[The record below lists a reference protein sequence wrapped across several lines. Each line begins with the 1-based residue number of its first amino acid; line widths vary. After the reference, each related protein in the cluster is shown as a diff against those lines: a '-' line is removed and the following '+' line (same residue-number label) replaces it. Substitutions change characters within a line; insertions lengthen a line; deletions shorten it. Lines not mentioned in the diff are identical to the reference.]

1 MYKII
6 KNNIKNIVY
15 LFYGLWNLFKFLVF
29 DLKKIKHAEIVCFF
43 PYYHTGGAEKVH
55 LNIVKALS
63 NKNVCVI
70 FTLNS
75 ATKNFQEQFKASAQ
89 CIEIN
94 PILNK
99 RNSFVSRMLKKSI
112 YKTINTSNNCKVVF
126 GSNAAYFY
134 QILPYIS
141 GQIVRIDLFHAFSRT
156 DSRELE
162 VVNSVKYIDKR
173 VVINQ
178 STKKD
183 LLEMYGRNDIG
194 LEYYE
199 VIRVIEN
206 GISISNRNFFAKD
219 YSNIKVGYV
228 GRWSD
233 EKRPEIF
240 LEIAKQVQK
249 NTQNFQFYM
258 AGTGMKSNLDQIE
271 NAGVVFLGELTSNEE
286 LSCLYKDLSLLLI
299 TSEYEGFPMVIMESM
314 VQGVISISTNV
325 GGISEHITNNKN
337 GILIRNTTKEEIV
350 VDFIKAIEQLVYNR
364 EKMQE
369 MGKNAFQYAQNKFD
383 INSFNENYKELFEVE
398 SNTL

>member
-1 MYKII
+1 MKTKIKSTI
-6 KNNIKNIVY
+6 Y
-15 LFYGLWNLFKFLVF
+15 FFYGFWNLFKFLVF
-29 DLKKIKHAEIVCFF
+29 DLKKIRDAEIVCFF

-156 DSRELE
+156 DSPELE

-183 LLEMYGRNDIG
+183 LLEMYSRNDIG

-249 NTQNFQFYM
+249 IPQNFQFYM

-286 LSCLYKDLSLLLI
+286 LSCLYKELSLLLI

>member
-1 MYKII
+1 MKSKI
-6 KNNIKNIVY
+6 KSIVY
-15 LFYGLWNLFKFLVF
+15 FFYGFWNFLSFVVF
-29 DLKKIKHAEIVCFF
+29 DLKKIRDAEIVCFF

-55 LNIVKALS
+55 LNIIKSLIGR
-63 NKNVCVI
+63 NVCVI

-75 ATKNFQEQFKASAQ
+75 ATKNFQEQFKANAH

-99 RNSFVSRMLKKSI
+99 RNSFVSRLLKKSI
-112 YKTINTSNNCKVVF
+112 YKTINKSNNCKVVF

-134 QILPYIS
+134 QILPFIS
-141 GQIVRIDLFHAFSRT
+141 GQMVRIDLFHAFSRP

-178 STKKD
+178 NTKKD
-183 LLEMYGRNDIG
+183 LLEIYARNNIG

-199 VIRVIEN
+199 VIQVIEN
-206 GISISNRNFFAKD
+206 GISISNRQFFAKD

-240 LEIAKQVQK
+240 LEIAKQAQK
-249 NTQNFQFYM
+249 KLQNFQFYM

-350 VDFIKAIEQLVYNR
+350 LDFIKAIEQLVYNR

-398 SNTL
+398 SNTLNS

>member
-1 MYKII
+1 MFKT
-6 KNNIKNIVY
+6 KLKNIVY
-15 LFYGLWNLFKFLVF
+15 FFYGFWNLFRFLVF
-29 DLKKIKHAEIVCFF
+29 DLKKIRDAEVVCFF
-43 PYYHTGGAEKVH
+43 PYYHTGGAERVH
-55 LNIVKALS
+55 LNIVKALAD
-63 NKNVCVI
+63 KNVCVI

-75 ATKNFQEQFKASAQ
+75 ATKNFQAQFKANAQ

-99 RNSFVSRMLKKSI
+99 RNSFVIRLLKKSI

-134 QILPYIS
+134 QILPFIS
-141 GQIVRIDLFHAFSRT
+141 SQMIRIDLFHAFSRP

-162 VVNSVKYIDKR
+162 VLNSVKYIDKR

-178 STKKD
+178 NTKKD
-183 LLEMYGRNDIG
+183 LLEIYARSNIG

-199 VIRVIEN
+199 VIQVIEN
-206 GISISNRNFFAKD
+206 GISISNRQFFAKD

-240 LEIAKQVQK
+240 LEIAEQAQK
-249 NTQNFQFYM
+249 KLQNFQFYM

-286 LSCLYKDLSLLLI
+286 LSCLYKDLSILLI

-337 GILIRNTTKEEIV
+337 GILIRNTTKKEIV
-350 VDFIKAIEQLVYNR
+350 LDFIKAIELLVYNR

-383 INSFNENYKELFEVE
+383 INLFNENYKELFEVE
-398 SNTL
+398 SNT